1 MKEMGI
7 ALSERLQEIWE
18 KSPVVKKGKYMYV
31 VHPITD
37 GIPYLEP
44 ELLEDVVNKILEIT
58 DLDVDYIV
66 TPEAMG
72 IPIGVLLSNKT
83 KIPLNIIR
91 KKRYGLAG
99 ELEVFQKTA
108 YLEGN
113 MYINGLKA
121 GDRIL
126 LVDDIVSTGGTLSG
140 IIKALLDG
148 GIIISDVV
156 VVLERGRGSQ
166 RIREATGRQIKT
178 LLKVKDR

>member
-1 MKEMGI
+1 VFPVLEKLRE
-7 ALSERLQEIWE
+7 LWE
-18 KSPVVKKGKYMYV
+18 KSPVVRKGKYRYV

-44 ELLEDVVNKILEIT
+44 DLLDDIVKSIMEIAN
-58 DLDVDYIV
+58 LDVDYIV

-91 KKRYGLAG
+91 KKKYSLDG
-99 ELEVFQKTA
+99 ELEAFQKTG
-108 YLEGN
+108 YLEGK
-113 MYINGLKA
+113 MYINGLRA

-140 IIKALLDG
+140 IIKALQEG
-148 GIIISDVV
+148 GIIISDIVI
-156 VVLERGRGSQ
+156 VLERGEGREYIR
-166 RIREATGRQIKT
+166 RITGREVKT